1 MWKIFKAGKS
11 IWNVQYRQ
19 TLGIFVDNAKIYIAE
34 IEWEKRGGILKHLI
48 EIEYSNLKE
57 NGVDHEQWAEQIQ
70 KVCMT
75 EGLQKKNV
83 VLCLPKNQ
91 IFSYKKEFPMM
102 KPTELKE
109 AVKWDIEEVVPFAEG
124 SYSYSYSAQ
133 VNGTA
138 DIVTMIGAIEKS
150 ILKTRM
156 LPLAKIDLHI
166 LGIIRETDTLEWEI
180 IEDFININTDDWQE
194 KINRTA
200 LIEKEKMEEKGA
212 VLAIVA
218 ACYPLHKE
226 STINL
231 LPMEKQAAI
240 IIWNK
245 IAGIIGIVVCL
256 AMVIGYIQ
264 GYWQLYDLEEKIQQN
279 KAQSALLQDSMKQR
293 DVLVNQIKRVE
304 KKNQIL
310 AELSQ
315 QSISWRGIMVHLGN
329 IIVDN
334 VWLTDMS
341 LNEKN
346 EIILKGKAL
355 NYLFLSEFLRKIEQ
369 DADFFQTM
377 ELLQAESAFD
387 EGVQVEIIR
396 FSLKVKLVGQIGG

>member
-34 IEWEKRGGILKHLI
+34 IEWEKKGGILKHLI
-48 EIEYSNLKE
+48 EIEYSNLEE
-57 NGVDHEQWAEQIQ
+57 NGVAHEQWAEQIQ
-70 KVCMT
+70 KACMT

-156 LPLAKIDLHI
+156 LPLEEIDIHI

-200 LIEKEKMEEKGA
+200 LIEKEKMEKKGA

-231 LPMEKQAAI
+231 LPTEKQAATI
-240 IIWNK
+240 LWNK

-256 AMVIGYIQ
+256 AMVTGYIQ

-293 DVLVNQIKRVE
+293 DVLVNQIKRVD

-329 IIVDN
+329 VIVDN

-346 EIILKGKAL
+346 EIILNGKAL
-355 NYLFLSEFLRKIEQ
+355 NYLFLAEFLRKIEQ
-369 DADFFQTM
+369 NADFFQTM
-377 ELLQAESAFD
+377 ELLQSESAFD
-387 EGVQVEIIR
+387 EGVQAEIIR